1 MDEKFGVKAIINSIL
16 SLCVAFL
23 PFMFWGLWAMAG
35 SDSVSSALQGM
46 LSLTLASAMFYI
58 IIAVPIALLYGLPV
72 HYLINKF
79 ELSHWYAYP
88 MAGLVPGLFVILYNQ
103 SDFGYS
109 LIGFGAVYTL
119 AFYCFS
125 FRIGSYQN
133 RPCDAEHTA
142 HLL

>member
-1 MDEKFGVKAIINSIL
+1 MDEKFGAKAIINSIL

-23 PFMFWGLWAMAG
+23 PFMLWGFWATTG
-35 SDSVSSALQGM
+35 SDSVSSALQSM
-46 LSLTLASAMFYI
+46 LSFTLASAVFYI
-58 IIAVPIALLYGLPV
+58 MIAVPIVLLYGLPV

-88 MAGLVPGLFVILYNQ
+88 LASVLPGLFVILYSE
-103 SDFGYS
+103 SDFGYT

-125 FRIGSYQN
+125 FKIGSNQN
-133 RPCDAEHTA
+133 RQGDAKHIA
-142 HLL
+142 RLL